1 MSKAGKVVSGEIA
14 AQVKGERLWDRLM
27 ALAEFGA
34 SDGGAINRQAL
45 SDPEIP
51 ARAQVVRW
59 GEALGLEALTDAAA
73 NLFLRYPGAEPDLP
87 PVLVGSHIDTQPTG
101 GKFDGALGVLAALEA
116 SRRSWRAACVR
127 AERLRSSPG

>member
-45 SDPEIP
+45 SDRGDSR
-51 ARAQVVRW
+51 ARPG
-59 GEALGLEALTDAAA
+59 GEMG
-73 NLFLRYPGAEPDLP
+73 
-87 PVLVGSHIDTQPTG
+87 
-101 GKFDGALGVLAALEA
+101 
-116 SRRSWRAACVR
+116 RSPR
-127 AERLRSSPG
+127 P